1 MLDRAACERRVYRL
15 ATLLTGTPLVATRVI
30 TAVVDAQPD
39 LRNLDDAHIDRLT
52 VLRAREVRGG
62 GMIVDPRVPV
72 PVAQAL
78 ADLPGQARE
87 AWVLGHV
94 YRLEPRALA
103 RAMDCS
109 RTAALRHLD
118 QAQAALTPAEEAA
131 NALRA
136 YAATLEVPAFYRD
149 ARRRRRW
156 RRLVVRICVALVA
169 AAGCVVLAGWWWS
182 RRAG

>member
-1 MLDRAACERRVYRL
+1 
-15 ATLLTGTPLVATRVI
+15 
-30 TAVVDAQPD
+30 
-39 LRNLDDAHIDRLT
+39 
-52 VLRAREVRGG
+52 
-62 GMIVDPRVPV
+62 
-72 PVAQAL
+72 AL

-109 RTAALRHLD
+109 RTAVLRHLD